1 MLLNKSSV
9 ETKGQLIT
17 TIFPVSLSSAADRSS
32 SRVYGVKHRKG
43 SAIANMAAHASPIV
57 PRASAWVSG
66 LNFQRWSEILKRV
79 VCDVV
84 CMQIRLSGN
93 RVARVGEER
102 GEQFPSGA
110 SRNFGNRGCRARM
123 CARTCTLGHTC
134 ECT

>member
-1 MLLNKSSV
+1 
-9 ETKGQLIT
+9 
-17 TIFPVSLSSAADRSS
+17 
-32 SRVYGVKHRKG
+32 
-43 SAIANMAAHASPIV
+43 MAALASPIV

-93 RVARVGEER
+93 RVARVGEEEE
-102 GEQFPSGA
+102 GGGGQFPSGA

-123 CARTCTLGHTC
+123 CVRTCTLSHTC
-134 ECT
+134 AYTQTRAERPAHT